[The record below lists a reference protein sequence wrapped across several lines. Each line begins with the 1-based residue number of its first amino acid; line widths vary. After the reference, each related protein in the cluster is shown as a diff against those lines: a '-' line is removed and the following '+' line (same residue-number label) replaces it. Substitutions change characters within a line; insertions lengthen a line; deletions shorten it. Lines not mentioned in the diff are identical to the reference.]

1 MPYLRKGASLA
12 RISGLGDA
20 SRSFPNTACQV
31 PCSPECERAHHSVRA
46 RMVRPD
52 HNLPRIWNAI
62 SLLSLY
68 RAITYKVVAVS
79 ELHGADFYRQR
90 AGDMR
95 RQAERAISP
104 HLRETYLR
112 IAVDWERMADE
123 VRAKEAAHGRF
134 HDIGPGA

>member
-1 MPYLRKGASLA
+1 
-12 RISGLGDA
+12 
-20 SRSFPNTACQV
+20 
-31 PCSPECERAHHSVRA
+31 
-46 RMVRPD
+46 MVLPD

-79 ELHGADFYRQR
+79 ELRGADFYRQR
-90 AGDMR
+90 AQDMR

-123 VRAKEAAHGRF
+123 VRAKEAAHDRSNGIRT
-134 HDIGPGA
+134 GA